1 MKKSILFGA
10 LAFFAVSAMSIEN
23 ANAQTPVKVKKAE
36 TTEVS
41 KKSQAPSTTTV
52 KQEPVKKADDC
63 CADKKVSADKKNAD
77 CCADKKANADKKF
90 STDKKKV
97 NAETKSLKADRKSV
111 KKADMKV
118 RKEAKKVEKKVE
130 KADNAVKADK

>member
-77 CCADKKANADKKF
+77 CCADKKVSADKKF
-90 STDKKKV
+90 STDKKVK
-97 NAETKSLKADRKSV
+97 AETKKV

-118 RKEAKKVEKKVE
+118 RKEAKKVEKEVE
-130 KADNAVKADK
+130 KADKAVKVEK

>member
-77 CCADKKANADKKF
+77 CCADKKVSADKKF
-90 STDKKKV
+90 STDKKVK
-97 NAETKSLKADRKSV
+97 AETKRV

-130 KADNAVKADK
+130 KADNAVKVEK

>member
-63 CADKKVSADKKNAD
+63 CADKK
-77 CCADKKANADKKF
+77 ANADKKF

-97 NAETKSLKADRKSV
+97 NAETRSLKADRKSV

-118 RKEAKKVEKKVE
+118 RKEAKKVEKEVEKAKAVKVE
-130 KADNAVKADK
+130 K

>member
-77 CCADKKANADKKF
+77 CCADKKVSADKKF
-90 STDKKKV
+90 STDKKVK
-97 NAETKSLKADRKSV
+97 AETKRV

-118 RKEAKKVEKKVE
+118 RKEAKKVEKEVE
-130 KADNAVKADK
+130 KADKAVKVEK

>member
-41 KKSQAPSTTTV
+41 KKSQAPSATTV
-52 KQEPVKKADDC
+52 KQEPVKKTDDC
-63 CADKKVSADKKNAD
+63 CADKKVSADKKACADKKNAD
-77 CCADKKANADKKF
+77 CCADKKVSADKKF
-90 STDKKKV
+90 STDKKVK
-97 NAETKSLKADRKSV
+97 AETKRV

-130 KADNAVKADK
+130 KADNAVKVEK

>member
-52 KQEPVKKADDC
+52 KQEPVKKTDDC

-77 CCADKKANADKKF
+77 CCADKKVSADKKF
-90 STDKKKV
+90 STDKKV
-97 NAETKSLKADRKSV
+97 KADGKRV

-130 KADNAVKADK
+130 KADNAVKVEK

>member
-63 CADKKVSADKKNAD
+63 CADKKVSADKKNVD
-77 CCADKKANADKKF
+77 CCADKKVSADKKF
-90 STDKKKV
+90 STDKKVK
-97 NAETKSLKADRKSV
+97 AETKRV

-118 RKEAKKVEKKVE
+118 RKEAKKVEKQVE
-130 KADNAVKADK
+130 KADKAVKVEK